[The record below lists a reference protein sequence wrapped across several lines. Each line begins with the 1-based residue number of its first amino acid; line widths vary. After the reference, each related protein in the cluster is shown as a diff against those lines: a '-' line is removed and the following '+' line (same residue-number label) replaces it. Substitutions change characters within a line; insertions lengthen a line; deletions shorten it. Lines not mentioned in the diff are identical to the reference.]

1 MNEDYSVRHFTQLS
15 QREIFHLLRGCSPT
29 IKHHLKVLASVQGI
43 SMAQYVNNALLQH
56 FEEIKKAAK

>member
-15 QREIFHLLRGCSPT
+15 QREIFHLLRACTPT
-29 IKHHLKVLASVQGI
+29 IKQHLKVMASVQGI
-43 SMAQYVNNALLQH
+43 SMAQYVNNVLLQH